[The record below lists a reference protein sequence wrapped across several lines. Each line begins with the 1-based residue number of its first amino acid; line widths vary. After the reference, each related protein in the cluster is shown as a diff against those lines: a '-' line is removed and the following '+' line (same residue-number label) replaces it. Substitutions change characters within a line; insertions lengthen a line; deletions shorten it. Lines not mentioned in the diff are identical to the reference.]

1 MKWDQKIRK
10 KSDKNMSDKNIGQKI
25 GHEIGLKI
33 RQINP
38 TENRK
43 RKIVQINKSDK
54 ENRIKN
60 RTIKSGKEVGQKIGQ
75 KIGQKNYCLVGIKNC
90 NSVGIGH

>member
-1 MKWDQKIRK
+1 M
-10 KSDKNMSDKNIGQKI
+10 
-25 GHEIGLKI
+25 
-33 RQINP
+33 NP

-60 RTIKSGKEVGQKIGQ
+60 RTIKSDKEVGPKIGQ
-75 KIGQKNYCLVGIKNC
+75 KIGQKNYCLVGIENC
-90 NSVGIGH
+90 NGVGIGH

>member
-1 MKWDQKIRK
+1 MKIEP
-10 KSDKNMSDKNIGQKI
+10 KN
-25 GHEIGLKI
+25 

-60 RTIKSGKEVGQKIGQ
+60 RTKKSDKKIGQ
-75 KIGQKNYCLVGIKNC
+75 KIGEKNSGLVGINNC
-90 NSVGIGH
+90 NGVGIGH

>member
-1 MKWDQKIRK
+1 MKIEQK
-10 KSDKNMSDKNIGQKI
+10 N
-25 GHEIGLKI
+25 

-38 TENRK
+38 TENQK

-60 RTIKSGKEVGQKIGQ
+60 RTKKSDKKLDKKLEKKI
-75 KIGQKNYCLVGIKNC
+75 LV
-90 NSVGIGH
+90 